1 MTAGT
6 GSTESAPVPTRL
18 RVVFM
23 GTPPFAVPSFDALRM
38 RGEELVA
45 VVTQPDRPRGRGHA
59 VTPSAI
65 KVAALA
71 AGVPVLQPEKVRH
84 PDFLESCRALAP
96 DLIVVVAFGQI
107 LPKALLDIPRYGCIN
122 VHASLLPRY
131 RGAAP
136 IQWAI
141 IRGETETGVTT
152 MLMDPGMDTGPI
164 LLQRRI
170 PIVAE
175 DTAQTLSERLAVVG
189 AEALDETLDALKAG
203 RLHPQPQDSAHATLA
218 PLLKK
223 EDGRIDW
230 GQPAA
235 ALAALVRGAN
245 PWPGAYTTSQGEPFR
260 IWAAHAE
267 PGSGEPGVV
276 LCADGRG
283 VVVGTGEG
291 LLVITEVQMPGGK
304 RLSARE
310 AAAGHLVTPG
320 LRVV

>member
-1 MTAGT
+1 MTVGAGLNEPA
-6 GSTESAPVPTRL
+6 SRRL
-18 RVVFM
+18 RVVFI
-23 GTPPFAVPSFDALRM
+23 GTPPFAVPSFDVLRM
-38 RGEELVA
+38 RGEDLVA

-59 VTPSAI
+59 VTPSAV

-107 LPKALLDIPRYGCIN
+107 LPKTLLDIPRHGSIN

-141 IRGETETGVTT
+141 IRGETETGITT

-164 LLQRRI
+164 LLQRRV
-170 PIVAE
+170 PIAPD

-189 AEALDETLDALKAG
+189 AETLGETLDALKAG
-203 RLHPQPQDSAHATLA
+203 RLQPQPQDSSQATLA

-230 GQPAA
+230 RQSAA
-235 ALAALVRGAN
+235 ALAALVRGMN
-245 PWPGAYTTSQGEPFR
+245 PWPGASTTYEGEPLR
-260 IWAAHAE
+260 IWVAHAE
-267 PGSGEPGVV
+267 SGSAEPGVI
-276 LCADGRG
+276 LGANARG

-291 LLVITEVQMPGGK
+291 LLVITELQVPGGK
-304 RLSARE
+304 RLSASE
-310 AAAGHLVTPG
+310 AVAGHLVQAG
-320 LRVV
+320 HHVV